1 MNIYFDNSAT
11 TMPYDEV
18 IEEVSKGMK
27 EYFGNPSSL
36 HKIGINCE
44 KRLNE
49 AREYFASTIKC
60 NKDEIYFTSGGS
72 EGNNLILKGLLKPGH
87 HFITTTFE
95 HHSIINTC
103 KELEE
108 KGVRI
113 TYLDVDNDGRI
124 SLEDLEEAICKDTVL
139 VSIMYVNNEMGVIQD
154 IEAIGNLIKEKSSRA
169 KFHVDA
175 VQGYGKLPIDVSKVK
190 VDLLTVAGHK
200 IHGPKGTG
208 LVYIKKGIILNS
220 LISGGFHVDA
230 VQGYGKLPIDVS
242 KVKVDLL
249 TVAGHK
255 IHGPKGTGLVYIKKG
270 IILNSL
276 ISGGSQE
283 KGFRAGTENLPGI
296 IGFEK
301 AAKITFENMNKRY
314 TEVSELKSYFIEK
327 LKEINDVRINSGIE
341 GFSPY
346 ILNVSFLGVRA
357 EVLLH
362 LLEEAGVYVAT
373 GSACTSKSS
382 AAHGSYVIKALGLN
396 NREIESA
403 IRFSFSYEN
412 TKEEVDYTI
421 DVLKKSLMF
430 LRRVKR

>member
-18 IEEVSKGMK
+18 IQEVSNGMK

-36 HKIGINCE
+36 HKIGMNCE

-49 AREYFASTIKC
+49 AREYFASTIKS
-60 NKDEIYFTSGGS
+60 NRDEIYFTSGGS

-103 KELEE
+103 KELEAN
-108 KGVRI
+108 GVKI
-113 TYLDVDNDGRI
+113 TYLDVDSEGRI
-124 SLEDLEEAICKDTVL
+124 SLEDLEEAIRKETTL
-139 VSIMYVNNEMGVIQD
+139 ISIMYVNNEMGAIQD
-154 IEAIGNLIKEKSSRA
+154 LEAIGNLIKERSSRA

-175 VQGYGKLPIDVSKVK
+175 VQGYGKLPIDVNKAK
-190 VDLLTVAGHK
+190 IDFLTVAGHK

-208 LVYIKKGIILNS
+208 FVYIKKGIVLNS
-220 LISGGFHVDA
+220 LISGG
-230 VQGYGKLPIDVS
+230 G
-242 KVKVDLL
+242 
-249 TVAGHK
+249 
-255 IHGPKGTGLVYIKKG
+255 
-270 IILNSL
+270 
-276 ISGGSQE
+276 QE
-283 KGFRAGTENLPGI
+283 KGLRAGTENLPAI

-301 AAKITFENMNKRY
+301 AAKITFENIDERY
-314 TEVSELKSYFIEK
+314 KYISELKEYFIEK
-327 LKEINDVRINSGIE
+327 LKDIKDVRINSGMNS
-341 GFSPY
+341 FSPY

-362 LLEEAGVYVAT
+362 LLEDSGIYVAT

-396 NREIESA
+396 NKEIESA
-403 IRFSFSYEN
+403 IRFSFSYQN
-412 TKEEVDYTI
+412 TKEEIDYTI

>member
-1 MNIYFDNSAT
+1 MNVYFDNSAT
-11 TMPYDEV
+11 TKPYDEV
-18 IEEVSKGMK
+18 IKAVSKGMK

-36 HKIGINCE
+36 HKIGMNCE

-60 NKDEIYFTSGGS
+60 NKEEIYFTSGGS

-87 HFITTTFE
+87 HFITTAFE
-95 HHSIINTC
+95 HHSIISTC
-103 KELEE
+103 KQLEE
-108 KGVRI
+108 KGVKV
-113 TYLDVDNDGRI
+113 TYLDVDSEGRI
-124 SLEDLEEAICKDTVL
+124 SLEDLEEAITKDTVL
-139 VSIMYVNNEMGVIQD
+139 VSIMQVNNEIGVIQD
-154 IEAIGNLIKEKSSRA
+154 IEAIGKLIKERSSRA

-175 VQGYGKLPIDVSKVK
+175 VQGYGKLPIDVNKSN
-190 VDLLTVAGHK
+190 VDFLTVASHK
-200 IHGPKGTG
+200 IHGPKG
-208 LVYIKKGIILNS
+208 V
-220 LISGGFHVDA
+220 GF
-230 VQGYGKLPIDVS
+230 I
-242 KVKVDLL
+242 
-249 TVAGHK
+249 
-255 IHGPKGTGLVYIKKG
+255 YIKKG

-283 KGFRAGTENLPGI
+283 KGIRAGTENLPGI

-301 AAKITFENMNKRY
+301 AAQMTFEEMESRY
-314 TEVSELKSYFIEK
+314 DKVLELKKYFVER
-327 LKEINDVRINSGIE
+327 LNEIKDIRINGEID

-362 LLEEAGVYVAT
+362 LLEEQNIYVAT

-382 AAHGSYVIKALGLN
+382 AAHGSYVIKSLGLSN
-396 NREIESA
+396 KEVESA

>member
-1 MNIYFDNSAT
+1 MNVYFDNSAT
-11 TMPYDEV
+11 TKPYDEV
-18 IEEVSKGMK
+18 IEAVSKGMK

-36 HKIGINCE
+36 HKIGMNCE

-60 NKDEIYFTSGGS
+60 NKEEIYFTSGGS

-87 HFITTTFE
+87 HFITTAFE
-95 HHSIINTC
+95 HHSIISTC
-103 KELEE
+103 KQLEE
-108 KGVRI
+108 KGVKV
-113 TYLDVDNDGRI
+113 TYLDVDSEGRI
-124 SLEDLEEAICKDTVL
+124 SLEDLEEAITKDTVL
-139 VSIMYVNNEMGVIQD
+139 VSIMQVNNEIGVIQD
-154 IEAIGNLIKEKSSRA
+154 IEAIGKLIKERSSRA

-175 VQGYGKLPIDVSKVK
+175 VQGYGKLPIDVNKSN
-190 VDLLTVAGHK
+190 VDFLTVASHK
-200 IHGPKGTG
+200 IHGPKG
-208 LVYIKKGIILNS
+208 V
-220 LISGGFHVDA
+220 GF
-230 VQGYGKLPIDVS
+230 I
-242 KVKVDLL
+242 
-249 TVAGHK
+249 
-255 IHGPKGTGLVYIKKG
+255 YIKKG

-283 KGFRAGTENLPGI
+283 KGIRAGTENLPGI

-301 AAKITFENMNKRY
+301 AAQMTFEEMESRY
-314 TEVSELKSYFIEK
+314 DKVLELKKYFVER
-327 LKEINDVRINSGIE
+327 LNEIKDIRINVEID

-362 LLEEAGVYVAT
+362 LLEEQNIYVAT

-382 AAHGSYVIKALGLN
+382 AAHGSYVIKSLGLSN
-396 NREIESA
+396 KEVESA

>member
-1 MNIYFDNSAT
+1 MNVYFDNSAT
-11 TMPYDEV
+11 TKPYDEV
-18 IEEVSKGMK
+18 IEAVSKGMK

-36 HKIGINCE
+36 HKIGMNCE
-44 KRLNE
+44 RRLNE

-60 NKDEIYFTSGGS
+60 NKEEIYFTSGGS

-87 HFITTTFE
+87 HFITTAFE
-95 HHSIINTC
+95 HHSIISTC
-103 KELEE
+103 KQLEE
-108 KGVRI
+108 KGVKV
-113 TYLDVDNDGRI
+113 TYLDVDSEGRI
-124 SLEDLEEAICKDTVL
+124 SLEDLEEAITKDTVL
-139 VSIMYVNNEMGVIQD
+139 VSIMQVNNEIGVIQD
-154 IEAIGNLIKEKSSRA
+154 IEAIGKLIKERSSRA

-175 VQGYGKLPIDVSKVK
+175 VQGYGKLPIDVNKSN
-190 VDLLTVAGHK
+190 VDFLTVASHK
-200 IHGPKGTG
+200 IHGPKG
-208 LVYIKKGIILNS
+208 V
-220 LISGGFHVDA
+220 GF
-230 VQGYGKLPIDVS
+230 I
-242 KVKVDLL
+242 
-249 TVAGHK
+249 
-255 IHGPKGTGLVYIKKG
+255 YIKKG

-283 KGFRAGTENLPGI
+283 KGIRAGTENLPGI

-301 AAKITFENMNKRY
+301 AAQMTFEEMESRY
-314 TEVSELKSYFIEK
+314 DKVLELKKYFVER
-327 LKEINDVRINSGIE
+327 LNEIKDIRINGEID

-362 LLEEAGVYVAT
+362 LLEEQNIYVAT

-382 AAHGSYVIKALGLN
+382 AAHGSYVIKSLGLSN
-396 NREIESA
+396 KEVESA

>member
-1 MNIYFDNSAT
+1 MNVYFDNSAT
-11 TMPYDEV
+11 TKPYDEV
-18 IEEVSKGMK
+18 IEAVSKGMK

-36 HKIGINCE
+36 HKIGMNCE

-60 NKDEIYFTSGGS
+60 NKEEIYFTSGGS

-87 HFITTTFE
+87 HFITTAFE
-95 HHSIINTC
+95 HHSIISTC
-103 KELEE
+103 KQLEE
-108 KGVRI
+108 KGVKV
-113 TYLDVDNDGRI
+113 TYLDVDSEGRI
-124 SLEDLEEAICKDTVL
+124 SLEDLEEAITKDTVL
-139 VSIMYVNNEMGVIQD
+139 VSIMQVNNEIGVIQD
-154 IEAIGNLIKEKSSRA
+154 IEAIGKLIKERSSRA

-175 VQGYGKLPIDVSKVK
+175 VQGYGKLPIDVNKSN
-190 VDLLTVAGHK
+190 VDFLTVASHK
-200 IHGPKGTG
+200 IHGPKG
-208 LVYIKKGIILNS
+208 I
-220 LISGGFHVDA
+220 GF
-230 VQGYGKLPIDVS
+230 I
-242 KVKVDLL
+242 
-249 TVAGHK
+249 
-255 IHGPKGTGLVYIKKG
+255 YIKKG

-283 KGFRAGTENLPGI
+283 KGIRAGTENLPGI

-301 AAKITFENMNKRY
+301 AAQMTFEEMESRY
-314 TEVSELKSYFIEK
+314 DKVLELKKYFVER
-327 LKEINDVRINSGIE
+327 LNEIKDIRINGEID

-362 LLEEAGVYVAT
+362 LLEEQNIYVAT

-382 AAHGSYVIKALGLN
+382 AAHGSYVIKSLGLSN
-396 NREIESA
+396 KEVESA

>member
-1 MNIYFDNSAT
+1 MNVYFDNSAT
-11 TMPYDEV
+11 TKPYDEV
-18 IEEVSKGMK
+18 IEAVSKGMK

-36 HKIGINCE
+36 HKIGMNCE

-60 NKDEIYFTSGGS
+60 NKEEIYFTSGGS

-87 HFITTTFE
+87 HFITTAFE
-95 HHSIINTC
+95 HHSIISTC
-103 KELEE
+103 KQLEE
-108 KGVRI
+108 KGVKV
-113 TYLDVDNDGRI
+113 TYLDVDSEGRI
-124 SLEDLEEAICKDTVL
+124 SLEDLEEAITKDTVL
-139 VSIMYVNNEMGVIQD
+139 VSIMQVNNEIGVIQD
-154 IEAIGNLIKEKSSRA
+154 IEAIGKLIKERSSRA
-169 KFHVDA
+169 KFHEDA
-175 VQGYGKLPIDVSKVK
+175 VQGYGKLPIDVNKSN
-190 VDLLTVAGHK
+190 VDFLTVASHK
-200 IHGPKGTG
+200 IHGPKG
-208 LVYIKKGIILNS
+208 V
-220 LISGGFHVDA
+220 GF
-230 VQGYGKLPIDVS
+230 I
-242 KVKVDLL
+242 
-249 TVAGHK
+249 
-255 IHGPKGTGLVYIKKG
+255 YIKKG

-283 KGFRAGTENLPGI
+283 KGIRAGTENLPGI

-301 AAKITFENMNKRY
+301 AAQMTFEEMESRY
-314 TEVSELKSYFIEK
+314 DKVLELKKYFVER
-327 LKEINDVRINSGIE
+327 LNEIKDIRINGEID

-362 LLEEAGVYVAT
+362 LLEEQNIYVAT

-382 AAHGSYVIKALGLN
+382 AAHGSYVIKSLGLSN
-396 NREIESA
+396 KEVESA

>member
-1 MNIYFDNSAT
+1 MNVYFDNSAT
-11 TMPYDEV
+11 TKPYDEV
-18 IEEVSKGMK
+18 IEAVSKGMK

-36 HKIGINCE
+36 HKIGMNCE

-60 NKDEIYFTSGGS
+60 NKEEIYFTSGGS

-87 HFITTTFE
+87 HFITTAFE
-95 HHSIINTC
+95 HHSIISTC
-103 KELEE
+103 KQLEE
-108 KGVRI
+108 KGVKV
-113 TYLDVDNDGRI
+113 TYLDVDSEGRI
-124 SLEDLEEAICKDTVL
+124 SLEDLEEAITKDTVL
-139 VSIMYVNNEMGVIQD
+139 VSIMQVNNEIGVIQD
-154 IEAIGNLIKEKSSRA
+154 IEAIGKLIKERSSRA

-175 VQGYGKLPIDVSKVK
+175 VQGYGKLPIDVNKSN
-190 VDLLTVAGHK
+190 VDFLTVASHK
-200 IHGPKGTG
+200 IHGPKG
-208 LVYIKKGIILNS
+208 V
-220 LISGGFHVDA
+220 GF
-230 VQGYGKLPIDVS
+230 I
-242 KVKVDLL
+242 
-249 TVAGHK
+249 
-255 IHGPKGTGLVYIKKG
+255 YIKKG

-283 KGFRAGTENLPGI
+283 KGIRAGTENLPGI

-301 AAKITFENMNKRY
+301 AAQMTFEEMESRY
-314 TEVSELKSYFIEK
+314 DKVLELKKYFVER
-327 LKEINDVRINSGIE
+327 LNEIKDIRVNGEID

-362 LLEEAGVYVAT
+362 LLEEQNIYVAT

-382 AAHGSYVIKALGLN
+382 AAHGSYVIKSLGLSN
-396 NREIESA
+396 KEVESA
-403 IRFSFSYEN
+403 IRLSFSYEN

>member
-1 MNIYFDNSAT
+1 MNVYFDNSAT
-11 TMPYDEV
+11 TKPYDEA
-18 IEEVSKGMK
+18 IEAVSKGMK

-36 HKIGINCE
+36 HKIGMNCE

-60 NKDEIYFTSGGS
+60 NKEEIYFTSGGS

-87 HFITTTFE
+87 HFITTAFE
-95 HHSIINTC
+95 HHSIISTC
-103 KELEE
+103 KQLEE
-108 KGVRI
+108 KGVKV
-113 TYLDVDNDGRI
+113 TYLDVDSEGRI
-124 SLEDLEEAICKDTVL
+124 SLEDLEEAITKDTVL
-139 VSIMYVNNEMGVIQD
+139 VSIMQVNNEIGVIQD
-154 IEAIGNLIKEKSSRA
+154 IEAIGKLIKERSSRA

-175 VQGYGKLPIDVSKVK
+175 VQGYGKLPIDVNKSN
-190 VDLLTVAGHK
+190 VDFLTVASHK
-200 IHGPKGTG
+200 IHGPKG
-208 LVYIKKGIILNS
+208 V
-220 LISGGFHVDA
+220 GF
-230 VQGYGKLPIDVS
+230 I
-242 KVKVDLL
+242 
-249 TVAGHK
+249 
-255 IHGPKGTGLVYIKKG
+255 YIKKG

-283 KGFRAGTENLPGI
+283 KGIRAGTENLSGI

-301 AAKITFENMNKRY
+301 AAQMTFEEMESRY
-314 TEVSELKSYFIEK
+314 DKVLELKKYFVER
-327 LKEINDVRINSGIE
+327 LNEIKDIRVNGEID

-362 LLEEAGVYVAT
+362 LLEEQNIYVAT

-382 AAHGSYVIKALGLN
+382 AAHGSYVIKSLGLSN
-396 NREIESA
+396 KEVESA

>member
-1 MNIYFDNSAT
+1 MNVYFDNSAT
-11 TMPYDEV
+11 TKPYNEV
-18 IEEVSKGMK
+18 IEAVSKGMK

-36 HKIGINCE
+36 HKIGMNCE

-60 NKDEIYFTSGGS
+60 NKEEIYFTSGGS

-87 HFITTTFE
+87 HFITTAFE
-95 HHSIINTC
+95 HHSIISTC
-103 KELEE
+103 KQLEE
-108 KGVRI
+108 KGVKV
-113 TYLDVDNDGRI
+113 TYLDVDSEGRI
-124 SLEDLEEAICKDTVL
+124 SLEDLEEAITKDTVL
-139 VSIMYVNNEMGVIQD
+139 VSIMQVNNEIGVIQD
-154 IEAIGNLIKEKSSRA
+154 IEAIGKLIKERSSRA

-175 VQGYGKLPIDVSKVK
+175 VQGYGKLLIDVNKSN
-190 VDLLTVAGHK
+190 VDFLTVASHK
-200 IHGPKGTG
+200 IHGPKG
-208 LVYIKKGIILNS
+208 V
-220 LISGGFHVDA
+220 GF
-230 VQGYGKLPIDVS
+230 I
-242 KVKVDLL
+242 
-249 TVAGHK
+249 
-255 IHGPKGTGLVYIKKG
+255 YIKKG

-283 KGFRAGTENLPGI
+283 KGIRAGTENLPGI

-301 AAKITFENMNKRY
+301 AAQMTFEEMESRY
-314 TEVSELKSYFIEK
+314 DKVLELKKYFVER
-327 LKEINDVRINSGIE
+327 LNEIKDIRINGEID

-362 LLEEAGVYVAT
+362 LLEEQNIYVAT

-382 AAHGSYVIKALGLN
+382 AAHGSYVIKSLGLSN
-396 NREIESA
+396 KEVESA

>member
-1 MNIYFDNSAT
+1 MNVYFDNSAT
-11 TMPYDEV
+11 TKPYDEV
-18 IEEVSKGMK
+18 IEAVSKGMK

-36 HKIGINCE
+36 HKIGMNCE

-60 NKDEIYFTSGGS
+60 NKEEIYFTSGGS

-87 HFITTTFE
+87 HFITTAFE
-95 HHSIINTC
+95 HHSIISIC
-103 KELEE
+103 KQLEE
-108 KGVRI
+108 KGVKV
-113 TYLDVDNDGRI
+113 TYLDVDSEGRI
-124 SLEDLEEAICKDTVL
+124 SLEDLEEAITKDTVL
-139 VSIMYVNNEMGVIQD
+139 VSIMQVNNEIGVIQD
-154 IEAIGNLIKEKSSRA
+154 IEAIGKLIKERSSRA

-175 VQGYGKLPIDVSKVK
+175 VQGYGKLPIDVNKSN
-190 VDLLTVAGHK
+190 VDFLTVASHK
-200 IHGPKGTG
+200 IHGPKG
-208 LVYIKKGIILNS
+208 V
-220 LISGGFHVDA
+220 GF
-230 VQGYGKLPIDVS
+230 I
-242 KVKVDLL
+242 
-249 TVAGHK
+249 
-255 IHGPKGTGLVYIKKG
+255 YIKKG

-283 KGFRAGTENLPGI
+283 KGIRAGTENLPGI

-301 AAKITFENMNKRY
+301 AAQMTFEEMESRY
-314 TEVSELKSYFIEK
+314 DKVLELKKYFVER
-327 LKEINDVRINSGIE
+327 LNEIKDIRVNGEID

-362 LLEEAGVYVAT
+362 LLEEQNIYVAT

-382 AAHGSYVIKALGLN
+382 AAHGSYVIKSLGLSN
-396 NREIESA
+396 KEVESA

>member
-1 MNIYFDNSAT
+1 MNVYFDNSAT
-11 TMPYDEV
+11 TKPYDEV
-18 IEEVSKGMK
+18 IEAVSKGMK

-36 HKIGINCE
+36 HKIGMNCE

-60 NKDEIYFTSGGS
+60 NKEEIYFTSGGS

-87 HFITTTFE
+87 HFITTAFE
-95 HHSIINTC
+95 HHSIISTC
-103 KELEE
+103 KQLEE
-108 KGVRI
+108 KGVKV
-113 TYLDVDNDGRI
+113 TYLDVDSEGRI
-124 SLEDLEEAICKDTVL
+124 SLEDLEEAITKDTVL
-139 VSIMYVNNEMGVIQD
+139 VSIMQVNNEIGVIQD
-154 IEAIGNLIKEKSSRA
+154 IEAIGKLIKERSSRA

-175 VQGYGKLPIDVSKVK
+175 VQGYGKLPIDVNKSN
-190 VDLLTVAGHK
+190 VDFLTVASHK
-200 IHGPKGTG
+200 IHGPKGVG
-208 LVYIKKGIILNS
+208 FIYIKKGIILNS
-220 LISGGFHVDA
+220 LISGG
-230 VQGYGKLPIDVS
+230 G
-242 KVKVDLL
+242 
-249 TVAGHK
+249 
-255 IHGPKGTGLVYIKKG
+255 
-270 IILNSL
+270 
-276 ISGGSQE
+276 QE
-283 KGFRAGTENLPGI
+283 KGIRAGTENLPGI

-301 AAKITFENMNKRY
+301 AAQMTFEEMESRY
-314 TEVSELKSYFIEK
+314 DKVLELKKYFVER
-327 LKEINDVRINSGIE
+327 LNEIKDIRVNGEID

-362 LLEEAGVYVAT
+362 LLEEQNIYVAT

-382 AAHGSYVIKALGLN
+382 AAHGSYVIKSLGLSN
-396 NREIESA
+396 KEVESA

>member
-1 MNIYFDNSAT
+1 MNVYFDNSAT
-11 TMPYDEV
+11 TKPYDEV
-18 IEEVSKGMK
+18 IEAVSKGMK

-36 HKIGINCE
+36 HKIGMNCE

-60 NKDEIYFTSGGS
+60 NKEEIYFTSGGS

-87 HFITTTFE
+87 HFITTAFE
-95 HHSIINTC
+95 HHSIISTC
-103 KELEE
+103 KQLEE
-108 KGVRI
+108 KGVKV
-113 TYLDVDNDGRI
+113 TYLDVDSEGRI
-124 SLEDLEEAICKDTVL
+124 SLEDLEEAITKDTVL
-139 VSIMYVNNEMGVIQD
+139 VSIMQVNNEIGVIQD
-154 IEAIGNLIKEKSSRA
+154 IEAIGKLIKERSSRA

-175 VQGYGKLPIDVSKVK
+175 VQGYGKLPIDVNKSN
-190 VDLLTVAGHK
+190 VDFLTVASHK
-200 IHGPKGTG
+200 IHGPKGVG
-208 LVYIKKGIILNS
+208 FIYIKKGI
-220 LISGGFHVDA
+220 
-230 VQGYGKLPIDVS
+230 K
-242 KVKVDLL
+242 
-249 TVAGHK
+249 
-255 IHGPKGTGLVYIKKG
+255 
-270 IILNSL
+270 LNSL

-283 KGFRAGTENLPGI
+283 KGIRAGTENLPGI

-301 AAKITFENMNKRY
+301 AAQMTFEEMESRY
-314 TEVSELKSYFIEK
+314 DKVLELKKYFVER
-327 LKEINDVRINSGIE
+327 LNEIKDIRINGEID

-362 LLEEAGVYVAT
+362 LLEEQNIYVAT

-382 AAHGSYVIKALGLN
+382 AAHGSYVIKSLGLSN
-396 NREIESA
+396 KEVESA

>member
-1 MNIYFDNSAT
+1 MNVYFDNSAT
-11 TMPYDEV
+11 TKPYDEV
-18 IEEVSKGMK
+18 IEAVSKGMK

-36 HKIGINCE
+36 HKIGMNCE

-60 NKDEIYFTSGGS
+60 NKEEIYFTSGGS

-87 HFITTTFE
+87 HFITTAFE
-95 HHSIINTC
+95 HHSIISTC
-103 KELEE
+103 KQLEE
-108 KGVRI
+108 KGVKV
-113 TYLDVDNDGRI
+113 TYLDVDSEGRI
-124 SLEDLEEAICKDTVL
+124 SLEDLEEAITKDTVL
-139 VSIMYVNNEMGVIQD
+139 VSIMQVNNEIGVIQD
-154 IEAIGNLIKEKSSRA
+154 IEAIGKLIKERSSRA

-175 VQGYGKLPIDVSKVK
+175 VQGYGKLPIDVNKSN
-190 VDLLTVAGHK
+190 VDFLTVASHK
-200 IHGPKGTG
+200 IHGPKG
-208 LVYIKKGIILNS
+208 V
-220 LISGGFHVDA
+220 GF
-230 VQGYGKLPIDVS
+230 I
-242 KVKVDLL
+242 
-249 TVAGHK
+249 
-255 IHGPKGTGLVYIKKG
+255 YIKKG

-283 KGFRAGTENLPGI
+283 KGIRAGTENLPGI

-301 AAKITFENMNKRY
+301 AAQMTFEEMESRY
-314 TEVSELKSYFIEK
+314 DKVLELKKYFVERLNEMKDI
-327 LKEINDVRINSGIE
+327 RINGEID

-362 LLEEAGVYVAT
+362 LLEEQNIYVAT

-382 AAHGSYVIKALGLN
+382 AAHGSYVIKSLGLSN
-396 NREIESA
+396 KEVESA

>member
-1 MNIYFDNSAT
+1 MNVYFDNSAT
-11 TMPYDEV
+11 TMPYNEV
-18 IEEVSKGMK
+18 IDEVSKGMK

-36 HKIGINCE
+36 HKIGIKCE

-103 KELEE
+103 KDLES
-108 KGVRI
+108 KGVKI
-113 TYLDVDNDGRI
+113 TYLDVDSEGRV

-139 VSIMYVNNEMGVIQD
+139 VSIMHVNNEMGVVQD
-154 IEAIGNLIKEKSSRA
+154 LEAIGNLIKERSSRA

-175 VQGYGKLPIDVSKVK
+175 VQGYGKLSIDVTKSKI
-190 VDLLTVAGHK
+190 DLLTIAGHK

-220 LISGGFHVDA
+220 LISGG
-230 VQGYGKLPIDVS
+230 
-242 KVKVDLL
+242 
-249 TVAGHK
+249 
-255 IHGPKGTGLVYIKKG
+255 
-270 IILNSL
+270 N
-276 ISGGSQE
+276 QE

-301 AAKITFENMNKRY
+301 AAKITFENMDKSY
-314 TEVSELKSYFIEK
+314 EKVLELKSYFIER
-327 LKEINDVRINSGIE
+327 LKEIKDVRINSGIE

-362 LLEEAGVYVAT
+362 LLEEQGIYVAT
-373 GSACTSKSS
+373 GSACTSKNSVV
-382 AAHGSYVIKALGLN
+382 HGSYVIKALGLN

>member
-1 MNIYFDNSAT
+1 MNVYFDNSAT
-11 TMPYDEV
+11 TKPYDEV
-18 IEEVSKGMK
+18 IEAVSKGMK

-36 HKIGINCE
+36 HKIGMNCE

-60 NKDEIYFTSGGS
+60 NKEEIYFTSGGS

-87 HFITTTFE
+87 HFITTAFE
-95 HHSIINTC
+95 HHSIISTC
-103 KELEE
+103 KQLEE
-108 KGVRI
+108 KGVKV
-113 TYLDVDNDGRI
+113 TYLDVDSEGRI
-124 SLEDLEEAICKDTVL
+124 SLEDLEEAITKDTVL
-139 VSIMYVNNEMGVIQD
+139 VSIMQVNNEIGVIQD
-154 IEAIGNLIKEKSSRA
+154 IEAIGKLIKERSSRA

-175 VQGYGKLPIDVSKVK
+175 VQGYGKLPIDVNKSN
-190 VDLLTVAGHK
+190 VDFLTVASHK
-200 IHGPKGTG
+200 IHGPKG
-208 LVYIKKGIILNS
+208 V
-220 LISGGFHVDA
+220 GF
-230 VQGYGKLPIDVS
+230 I
-242 KVKVDLL
+242 
-249 TVAGHK
+249 
-255 IHGPKGTGLVYIKKG
+255 YIKKG

-283 KGFRAGTENLPGI
+283 KGIRAGTENLPGI

-301 AAKITFENMNKRY
+301 AAQMTFEEMESRY
-314 TEVSELKSYFIEK
+314 DKVLELKKYFVER
-327 LKEINDVRINSGIE
+327 LNEIKDIRINGEID

-362 LLEEAGVYVAT
+362 LLEEQNIYVAT
-373 GSACTSKSS
+373 GAACTSKSS
-382 AAHGSYVIKALGLN
+382 AAHGSYVIKSLGLSN
-396 NREIESA
+396 KEVESA

>member
-1 MNIYFDNSAT
+1 MNVYFDNSAT
-11 TMPYDEV
+11 TKPYDEV
-18 IEEVSKGMK
+18 IEAVSKGMK

-36 HKIGINCE
+36 HKIGMNCE

-60 NKDEIYFTSGGS
+60 NKEEIYFTSGGS

-87 HFITTTFE
+87 HFITTAFE
-95 HHSIINTC
+95 HHSIISTC
-103 KELEE
+103 KQLEE
-108 KGVRI
+108 KGVKV
-113 TYLDVDNDGRI
+113 TYLDVDSEGRI
-124 SLEDLEEAICKDTVL
+124 SLEDLEEAITKDTVL
-139 VSIMYVNNEMGVIQD
+139 VSIMQVNNEIGVIQD
-154 IEAIGNLIKEKSSRA
+154 IEAIGKLIKERSSRA

-175 VQGYGKLPIDVSKVK
+175 VQGYGKLPIDVNKSN
-190 VDLLTVAGHK
+190 VDFLTVASHK
-200 IHGPKGTG
+200 IHGPKG
-208 LVYIKKGIILNS
+208 V
-220 LISGGFHVDA
+220 GF
-230 VQGYGKLPIDVS
+230 I
-242 KVKVDLL
+242 
-249 TVAGHK
+249 
-255 IHGPKGTGLVYIKKG
+255 YIKKG

-283 KGFRAGTENLPGI
+283 KGIRAGTENLPGI

-301 AAKITFENMNKRY
+301 AAQMTFEEMESRY
-314 TEVSELKSYFIEK
+314 DKVLELKKYFVER
-327 LKEINDVRINSGIE
+327 LNEIKDIRVNGEID

-362 LLEEAGVYVAT
+362 LLEEQNIYVST

-382 AAHGSYVIKALGLN
+382 AAHGSYVIKSLGLSN
-396 NREIESA
+396 KEVESA

>member
-1 MNIYFDNSAT
+1 MNVYFDNSAT
-11 TMPYDEV
+11 TKHYDEV
-18 IEEVSKGMK
+18 IEAVSKGMK

-36 HKIGINCE
+36 HKIGMNCE

-60 NKDEIYFTSGGS
+60 NKEEIYFTSGGS

-87 HFITTTFE
+87 HFITTAFE
-95 HHSIINTC
+95 HHSIISTC
-103 KELEE
+103 KQLEE
-108 KGVRI
+108 KGVKV
-113 TYLDVDNDGRI
+113 TYLDVDSEGRI
-124 SLEDLEEAICKDTVL
+124 SLEDLEEAITKDTVL
-139 VSIMYVNNEMGVIQD
+139 VSIMQVNNEIGVIQD
-154 IEAIGNLIKEKSSRA
+154 IEAIGKLIKERSSRA

-175 VQGYGKLPIDVSKVK
+175 VQGYGKLPIDVNKSN
-190 VDLLTVAGHK
+190 VDFLTVASHK
-200 IHGPKGTG
+200 IHGPKG
-208 LVYIKKGIILNS
+208 V
-220 LISGGFHVDA
+220 GF
-230 VQGYGKLPIDVS
+230 I
-242 KVKVDLL
+242 
-249 TVAGHK
+249 
-255 IHGPKGTGLVYIKKG
+255 YIKKG

-283 KGFRAGTENLPGI
+283 KGIRAGTENLPGI

-301 AAKITFENMNKRY
+301 AAQMTFEEMESRY
-314 TEVSELKSYFIEK
+314 DKVLELKKYFVER
-327 LKEINDVRINSGIE
+327 LNEIKNIRINGEID

-362 LLEEAGVYVAT
+362 LLEEQNIYVAT

-382 AAHGSYVIKALGLN
+382 AAHGSYVIKSLGLSN
-396 NREIESA
+396 KEVESA

>member
-1 MNIYFDNSAT
+1 MNVYFDNSAT
-11 TMPYDEV
+11 TKPYDEA
-18 IEEVSKGMK
+18 IEAVSKGMK

-36 HKIGINCE
+36 HKIGMNCE

-60 NKDEIYFTSGGS
+60 NKEEIYFTSGGS

-87 HFITTTFE
+87 HFITTAFE
-95 HHSIINTC
+95 HHSIISTC
-103 KELEE
+103 KQLEE
-108 KGVRI
+108 KGVKV
-113 TYLDVDNDGRI
+113 TYLDVDSEGRI
-124 SLEDLEEAICKDTVL
+124 SLEDLEEAITKDTVL
-139 VSIMYVNNEMGVIQD
+139 VSIMQVNNEIGVIQD
-154 IEAIGNLIKEKSSRA
+154 IEGIGKLIKERSSRA

-175 VQGYGKLPIDVSKVK
+175 VQGYGKLPIDVNKSN
-190 VDLLTVAGHK
+190 VDFLTVASHK
-200 IHGPKGTG
+200 IHGPKG
-208 LVYIKKGIILNS
+208 V
-220 LISGGFHVDA
+220 GF
-230 VQGYGKLPIDVS
+230 I
-242 KVKVDLL
+242 
-249 TVAGHK
+249 
-255 IHGPKGTGLVYIKKG
+255 YIKKG

-283 KGFRAGTENLPGI
+283 KGIRAGTENLPGI

-301 AAKITFENMNKRY
+301 AAQMTFEEMESRY
-314 TEVSELKSYFIEK
+314 DKVLELKKYFVER
-327 LKEINDVRINSGIE
+327 LNEIKDIRVNGEID

-362 LLEEAGVYVAT
+362 LLEEQNIYVAT

-382 AAHGSYVIKALGLN
+382 AAHGSYVIKSLGLSN
-396 NREIESA
+396 KEVESA

>member
-1 MNIYFDNSAT
+1 MNVYFDNSAT
-11 TMPYDEV
+11 TKPYDEV
-18 IEEVSKGMK
+18 IEAVSKGMK

-36 HKIGINCE
+36 HKIGMNCE

-60 NKDEIYFTSGGS
+60 NKEEIYFTSGGS

-87 HFITTTFE
+87 HFITTAFE
-95 HHSIINTC
+95 HHSIISTC
-103 KELEE
+103 KQLEE
-108 KGVRI
+108 KGVKV
-113 TYLDVDNDGRI
+113 TYLDVDSEGRI
-124 SLEDLEEAICKDTVL
+124 SLEDLEEAITKDTVL
-139 VSIMYVNNEMGVIQD
+139 VSIMQVNNEIGVIQD
-154 IEAIGNLIKEKSSRA
+154 IEAIGKLIKERSSRA
-169 KFHVDA
+169 KFHVDS
-175 VQGYGKLPIDVSKVK
+175 VQGYGKLPIDVNKSN
-190 VDLLTVAGHK
+190 VDFLTVASHK
-200 IHGPKGTG
+200 IHGPKG
-208 LVYIKKGIILNS
+208 V
-220 LISGGFHVDA
+220 GF
-230 VQGYGKLPIDVS
+230 I
-242 KVKVDLL
+242 
-249 TVAGHK
+249 
-255 IHGPKGTGLVYIKKG
+255 YIKKG

-283 KGFRAGTENLPGI
+283 KGIRAGTENLPGI

-301 AAKITFENMNKRY
+301 AAQMTFEEMESRY
-314 TEVSELKSYFIEK
+314 DKVLELKKYFVER
-327 LKEINDVRINSGIE
+327 LNEIKDIRVNGEID

-362 LLEEAGVYVAT
+362 LLEEQNIYVAT

-382 AAHGSYVIKALGLN
+382 AAHGSYVIKSLGLSN
-396 NREIESA
+396 KEVESA

>member
-1 MNIYFDNSAT
+1 MNVYFDNSAT
-11 TMPYDEV
+11 TKPYDEV
-18 IEEVSKGMK
+18 IEAVSKGMK

-36 HKIGINCE
+36 HKIGMNCE

-60 NKDEIYFTSGGS
+60 NKEEIYFTSGGS

-87 HFITTTFE
+87 HFITTAFE
-95 HHSIINTC
+95 HHSIISTC
-103 KELEE
+103 KQLEE
-108 KGVRI
+108 KGVKV
-113 TYLDVDNDGRI
+113 TYLDVDSEGRI
-124 SLEDLEEAICKDTVL
+124 SLEDLEEAITKDTVL
-139 VSIMYVNNEMGVIQD
+139 VSIMQVNNEIGVIQD
-154 IEAIGNLIKEKSSRA
+154 IEAIGKLIKERSSRA

-175 VQGYGKLPIDVSKVK
+175 VQGYGKLPIDVNKSN
-190 VDLLTVAGHK
+190 VDFLTVASHK
-200 IHGPKGTG
+200 IHGPKG
-208 LVYIKKGIILNS
+208 V
-220 LISGGFHVDA
+220 GF
-230 VQGYGKLPIDVS
+230 I
-242 KVKVDLL
+242 
-249 TVAGHK
+249 
-255 IHGPKGTGLVYIKKG
+255 YIKKG

-283 KGFRAGTENLPGI
+283 KGIRAGTENLPGI

-301 AAKITFENMNKRY
+301 AAQRTFEEMESRY
-314 TEVSELKSYFIEK
+314 DKVLELKKYFVER
-327 LKEINDVRINSGIE
+327 LNEIKDIRVNGEID

-362 LLEEAGVYVAT
+362 LLEEQNIYVAT

-382 AAHGSYVIKALGLN
+382 AAHGSYVIKSLGLSN
-396 NREIESA
+396 KEVESA

>member
-1 MNIYFDNSAT
+1 MNVYFDNSAT
-11 TMPYDEV
+11 TKPYDEV
-18 IEEVSKGMK
+18 IEAVSKGMK

-36 HKIGINCE
+36 HKIGMNCE

-60 NKDEIYFTSGGS
+60 NKEEIYFTSGGS

-87 HFITTTFE
+87 HFITTAFE
-95 HHSIINTC
+95 HHSIISTC
-103 KELEE
+103 KQLEE
-108 KGVRI
+108 KGVKV
-113 TYLDVDNDGRI
+113 TYLDVDSEGRI
-124 SLEDLEEAICKDTVL
+124 SLEDLEEAITKDTVL
-139 VSIMYVNNEMGVIQD
+139 VSIMQVNNEIGVIQD
-154 IEAIGNLIKEKSSRA
+154 IEAIGKLIKERSSRA

-175 VQGYGKLPIDVSKVK
+175 VQGYGKLPIDVNKSN
-190 VDLLTVAGHK
+190 VDFLTVASHK
-200 IHGPKGTG
+200 IHGPKG
-208 LVYIKKGIILNS
+208 V
-220 LISGGFHVDA
+220 GF
-230 VQGYGKLPIDVS
+230 I
-242 KVKVDLL
+242 
-249 TVAGHK
+249 
-255 IHGPKGTGLVYIKKG
+255 YIKKG

-283 KGFRAGTENLPGI
+283 KGIRAGTENLPGI

-301 AAKITFENMNKRY
+301 AAQMTFEEMESRY
-314 TEVSELKSYFIEK
+314 GKVLELKKYFVER
-327 LKEINDVRINSGIE
+327 LNEIKDIRVNGEID

-362 LLEEAGVYVAT
+362 LLEEQNIYVAT

-382 AAHGSYVIKALGLN
+382 AAHGSYVIKSLGLSN
-396 NREIESA
+396 KEVESA

>member
-1 MNIYFDNSAT
+1 MNVYFDNSAT
-11 TMPYDEV
+11 TKPYDEV
-18 IEEVSKGMK
+18 IEAVSKGMK

-36 HKIGINCE
+36 HKIGMNCE

-60 NKDEIYFTSGGS
+60 NKEEIYFTSGGS

-87 HFITTTFE
+87 HFITTAFE
-95 HHSIINTC
+95 HHSIISTC
-103 KELEE
+103 KQLEE
-108 KGVRI
+108 KGVKV
-113 TYLDVDNDGRI
+113 TYLDVDSEGRI
-124 SLEDLEEAICKDTVL
+124 SLEDLEEAITKDTVL
-139 VSIMYVNNEMGVIQD
+139 VSIMQVNNEIGVIQD
-154 IEAIGNLIKEKSSRA
+154 IEAIGKLIKERSSRA

-175 VQGYGKLPIDVSKVK
+175 VQGYGKLPIDVNKSN
-190 VDLLTVAGHK
+190 VDFLTVASHK
-200 IHGPKGTG
+200 IHGPKG
-208 LVYIKKGIILNS
+208 V
-220 LISGGFHVDA
+220 GF
-230 VQGYGKLPIDVS
+230 I
-242 KVKVDLL
+242 
-249 TVAGHK
+249 
-255 IHGPKGTGLVYIKKG
+255 YIKKG

-283 KGFRAGTENLPGI
+283 KGIRAGTENLSGI

-301 AAKITFENMNKRY
+301 AAQMTFEEMESRY
-314 TEVSELKSYFIEK
+314 DKVLELKKYFVER
-327 LKEINDVRINSGIE
+327 LNEIKDIRLNGEID

-362 LLEEAGVYVAT
+362 LLEEQNIYVAT

-382 AAHGSYVIKALGLN
+382 AAHGSYVIKSLGLSN
-396 NREIESA
+396 KEVESA

>member
-1 MNIYFDNSAT
+1 MNVYFDNSAT
-11 TMPYDEV
+11 TKPYDEV
-18 IEEVSKGMK
+18 IEAVSKGMK

-36 HKIGINCE
+36 HKIGMNCE

-60 NKDEIYFTSGGS
+60 NKEEIYFNSGGS

-87 HFITTTFE
+87 HFITTAFE
-95 HHSIINTC
+95 HHSIISTC
-103 KELEE
+103 KQLEE
-108 KGVRI
+108 KGVKV
-113 TYLDVDNDGRI
+113 TYLDVDSEGRI
-124 SLEDLEEAICKDTVL
+124 SLEDLEEAITKDTVL
-139 VSIMYVNNEMGVIQD
+139 VSIMQVNNEIGVIQD
-154 IEAIGNLIKEKSSRA
+154 IEAIGKLIKERSSRA

-175 VQGYGKLPIDVSKVK
+175 VQGYGKLPIDVNKSN
-190 VDLLTVAGHK
+190 VDFLTVASHK
-200 IHGPKGTG
+200 IHGPKG
-208 LVYIKKGIILNS
+208 V
-220 LISGGFHVDA
+220 GF
-230 VQGYGKLPIDVS
+230 I
-242 KVKVDLL
+242 
-249 TVAGHK
+249 
-255 IHGPKGTGLVYIKKG
+255 YIKKG

-283 KGFRAGTENLPGI
+283 KGIRAGTENLPGI

-301 AAKITFENMNKRY
+301 AAQITFEEMESRY
-314 TEVSELKSYFIEK
+314 DKVLELKKYFVER
-327 LKEINDVRINSGIE
+327 LNEIKDIRVNGEID

-362 LLEEAGVYVAT
+362 LLEEQNIYVAT

-382 AAHGSYVIKALGLN
+382 AAHGSYVIKSLGLSN
-396 NREIESA
+396 KEVESA

-421 DVLKKSLMF
+421 DVLKKSLIF

>member
-1 MNIYFDNSAT
+1 MNVYFDNSAT
-11 TMPYDEV
+11 TKPYDEV
-18 IEEVSKGMK
+18 IEAVSKGMK

-36 HKIGINCE
+36 HKIGMNCE

-60 NKDEIYFTSGGS
+60 NKEEIYFTSGGS

-87 HFITTTFE
+87 HFITTAFE
-95 HHSIINTC
+95 HHSIISTC
-103 KELEE
+103 KQLEE
-108 KGVRI
+108 KGVKV
-113 TYLDVDNDGRI
+113 TYLDVDSEGRI
-124 SLEDLEEAICKDTVL
+124 SLEDLEEAITKDTVL
-139 VSIMYVNNEMGVIQD
+139 VSIMQVNNEIGVIQD
-154 IEAIGNLIKEKSSRA
+154 IEAIGKLIKERSSRA

-175 VQGYGKLPIDVSKVK
+175 VQGYGKLPIDVNKSN
-190 VDLLTVAGHK
+190 VDFLTVASHK
-200 IHGPKGTG
+200 IHGPKG
-208 LVYIKKGIILNS
+208 V
-220 LISGGFHVDA
+220 GF
-230 VQGYGKLPIDVS
+230 I
-242 KVKVDLL
+242 
-249 TVAGHK
+249 
-255 IHGPKGTGLVYIKKG
+255 YIKKG

-283 KGFRAGTENLPGI
+283 KGIRAGTENLPGI

-301 AAKITFENMNKRY
+301 AAQMTFEEMESRY
-314 TEVSELKSYFIEK
+314 DKVLELKKYFVER
-327 LKEINDVRINSGIE
+327 LNEIKDIRVNGQID

-362 LLEEAGVYVAT
+362 LLEEQNIYVAT

-382 AAHGSYVIKALGLN
+382 AAHGSYVIKSLGLSN
-396 NREIESA
+396 KEVESA

>member
-1 MNIYFDNSAT
+1 MNVYFDNSAT
-11 TMPYDEV
+11 TKPYDEV
-18 IEEVSKGMK
+18 IEAVSKGMK

-36 HKIGINCE
+36 HKIGMNCE

-60 NKDEIYFTSGGS
+60 NKEEIYFTSGGS

-87 HFITTTFE
+87 HFITTAFE
-95 HHSIINTC
+95 HHSIISTC
-103 KELEE
+103 KQLEE
-108 KGVRI
+108 KGVKV
-113 TYLDVDNDGRI
+113 TYLDVDSEGRI
-124 SLEDLEEAICKDTVL
+124 SLEDLEEAITKDTVL
-139 VSIMYVNNEMGVIQD
+139 VSIMQVNNEIGVIQD
-154 IEAIGNLIKEKSSRA
+154 IEAIGKLIKERSSRA

-175 VQGYGKLPIDVSKVK
+175 VQGYGKLPIDVNKSNL
-190 VDLLTVAGHK
+190 DFLTVASHK
-200 IHGPKGTG
+200 IHGPKG
-208 LVYIKKGIILNS
+208 V
-220 LISGGFHVDA
+220 GF
-230 VQGYGKLPIDVS
+230 I
-242 KVKVDLL
+242 
-249 TVAGHK
+249 
-255 IHGPKGTGLVYIKKG
+255 YIKKG

-283 KGFRAGTENLPGI
+283 KGIRAGTENLSGI

-301 AAKITFENMNKRY
+301 AAQMTFEEMESRY
-314 TEVSELKSYFIEK
+314 DKVLELKKYFVER
-327 LKEINDVRINSGIE
+327 LNEIKDIRINGEID

-362 LLEEAGVYVAT
+362 LLEEQNIYVAT

-382 AAHGSYVIKALGLN
+382 AAHGSYVIKSLGLSN
-396 NREIESA
+396 KEVESA

>member
-1 MNIYFDNSAT
+1 MNVYFDNSAT
-11 TMPYDEV
+11 TKPYDEV
-18 IEEVSKGMK
+18 IEAVSKGMK

-36 HKIGINCE
+36 HKIGMNCE

-60 NKDEIYFTSGGS
+60 NKEEIYFTSGGS

-87 HFITTTFE
+87 HFITTAFE
-95 HHSIINTC
+95 HHSIISTC
-103 KELEE
+103 KQLEE
-108 KGVRI
+108 KGVKV
-113 TYLDVDNDGRI
+113 TYLDVDSEGRI
-124 SLEDLEEAICKDTVL
+124 SLEDLEEAITKDTVL
-139 VSIMYVNNEMGVIQD
+139 VSIMQVNNEIGVIQD
-154 IEAIGNLIKEKSSRA
+154 IEAIGKLIKERSSRA

-175 VQGYGKLPIDVSKVK
+175 VQGYGKLPIDVNKSN
-190 VDLLTVAGHK
+190 VDFLTVASHK
-200 IHGPKGTG
+200 IHGPKG
-208 LVYIKKGIILNS
+208 V
-220 LISGGFHVDA
+220 GF
-230 VQGYGKLPIDVS
+230 I
-242 KVKVDLL
+242 
-249 TVAGHK
+249 
-255 IHGPKGTGLVYIKKG
+255 YIKKG

-283 KGFRAGTENLPGI
+283 KGIRAGTENLPGI

-301 AAKITFENMNKRY
+301 AAQMTFEEMESRY
-314 TEVSELKSYFIEK
+314 DKVLELKKYFVER
-327 LKEINDVRINSGIE
+327 LNEIKDIRVNGEID
-341 GFSPY
+341 GFSTY

-362 LLEEAGVYVAT
+362 LLEEQNIYVAT

-382 AAHGSYVIKALGLN
+382 ASHGSYVIKSLGLSN
-396 NREIESA
+396 KEVESA